1 MPRKAKVIEKT
12 DTFDDTHEYR
22 CLQCGRSFENP
33 IGKFYK
39 SPYSKSFEKNSHY
52 VHICR
57 DCTNELF
64 DTYEKKYGTN
74 VACIL
79 LCYKLDI
86 PYYYSLYDSIVKNN
100 NTFSIGLYMR
110 QINGRQYQY
119 QDFSQTILTG
129 ELSKSKSDYE
139 TEKEV
144 KWSKQDIQNRDYSIS
159 VIGYDPFV
167 DYPEED
173 RRFLFNQLFP
183 YLEDDDIA
191 DDTYKLSQI
200 LQIVD
205 NNKQIH
211 QCDLRIANL
220 DTLVDAEDIKK
231 LNGIKS
237 NLVSSNDKIAKE
249 NEISVKNRSNKD
261 IGKST
266 LTFLM
271 RDLREKD
278 FDKAEADYYDQLR
291 GEGTQWAISVSQK
304 AIMDHC
310 MFDENDKKEVY
321 ETQLNLINDLYKQL
335 DDKKEQL
342 RLLLIEKDKLIAQL
356 DEFQKDENINGI
368 S

>member
-1 MPRKAKVIEKT
+1 M
-12 DTFDDTHEYR
+12 
-22 CLQCGRSFENP
+22 
-33 IGKFYK
+33 
-39 SPYSKSFEKNSHY
+39 
-52 VHICR
+52 
-57 DCTNELF
+57 
-64 DTYEKKYGTN
+64 
-74 VACIL
+74 
-79 LCYKLDI
+79 
-86 PYYYSLYDSIVKNN
+86 
-100 NTFSIGLYMR
+100 
-110 QINGRQYQY
+110 
-119 QDFSQTILTG
+119 
-129 ELSKSKSDYE
+129 
-139 TEKEV
+139 
-144 KWSKQDIQNRDYSIS
+144 
-159 VIGYDPFV
+159 
-167 DYPEED
+167 
-173 RRFLFNQLFP
+173 
-183 YLEDDDIA
+183 
-191 DDTYKLSQI
+191 
-200 LQIVD
+200 
-205 NNKQIH
+205 
-211 QCDLRIANL
+211 RIANL

-356 DEFQKDENINGI
+356 NDFQKDENINGI